1 MKIDILGKG
10 RMPRTGLLLPA
21 YDVEVASLSEL
32 KKYAYL
38 KFLKV
43 YVHGTNVQITS
54 NNYVELF
61 KVATAAPIVD
71 TTPVVKKEKKKK
83 EKPVE
88 VEQVETPVTEKE
100 LEPVAAAPVEE
111 PKEAVEVNENEEA
124 TLESEDKGIEDYDD
138 ASDVET
144 TEPATEEK
152 TYSSKKKKN
161 RK

>member
-83 EKPVE
+83 AEPI
-88 VEQVETPVTEKE
+88 EQVDEPVTEKE

-111 PKEAVEVNENEEA
+111 PNEAVEVNESEEA

-144 TEPATEEK
+144 TEPVAEEK

>member
-61 KVATAAPIVD
+61 KVATAAPIID

-83 EKPVE
+83 AEPI
-88 VEQVETPVTEKE
+88 EQVAEPVTEKE
-100 LEPVAAAPVEE
+100 LEPAAPVEE

-144 TEPATEEK
+144 TEPSTEEK

>member
-21 YDVEVASLSEL
+21 YDVEVTSLSEL

-83 EKPVE
+83 AEPI
-88 VEQVETPVTEKE
+88 EQVAEPATEKE
-100 LEPVAAAPVEE
+100 LEPVATAPVEE
-111 PKEAVEVNENEEA
+111 PKEAVEVNETEEVEI
-124 TLESEDKGIEDYDD
+124 ESEDKGIEDYDD

-144 TEPATEEK
+144 TEPSTEEK

>member
-83 EKPVE
+83 AEP
-88 VEQVETPVTEKE
+88 VEQVAEPVTEKE
-100 LEPVAAAPVEE
+100 LEPVATAPVEE

>member
-21 YDVEVASLSEL
+21 YDVEVTSLSEL

-83 EKPVE
+83 AEPI
-88 VEQVETPVTEKE
+88 EQVAEPVTEKE
-100 LEPVAAAPVEE
+100 LEPVATAPVEE
-111 PKEAVEVNENEEA
+111 PKEAVEVNETEEVEI
-124 TLESEDKGIEDYDD
+124 ESEDKGIEDYDD

-144 TEPATEEK
+144 TEPSTEEK

>member
-83 EKPVE
+83 AEPVE
-88 VEQVETPVTEKE
+88 HVAEPATEKE

-111 PKEAVEVNENEEA
+111 PKEAVEVAENEEA

>member
-83 EKPVE
+83 AEP
-88 VEQVETPVTEKE
+88 VEQVAEPATEKE

-111 PKEAVEVNENEEA
+111 PKEAVEVAENEEA

>member
-71 TTPVVKKEKKKK
+71 TTPVVKKEKKKA
-83 EKPVE
+83 EP
-88 VEQVETPVTEKE
+88 VEQVAEPVTEKE

-111 PKEAVEVNENEEA
+111 PKEAVEVNENEDA
-124 TLESEDKGIEDYDD
+124 TLESEDKGIEDFDD

-144 TEPATEEK
+144 TEPSTEEK

>member
-83 EKPVE
+83 AEP
-88 VEQVETPVTEKE
+88 VEQVAEPATEKE
-100 LEPVAAAPVEE
+100 LEPVAAASVEE
-111 PKEAVEVNENEEA
+111 PKEAVEVAENEEA

>member
-21 YDVEVASLSEL
+21 YDVEVTSLSEL

-61 KVATAAPIVD
+61 KIATAAPIVD

-83 EKPVE
+83 AEPI
-88 VEQVETPVTEKE
+88 EQVAEPVTEKE
-100 LEPVAAAPVEE
+100 LEPVAVAPVEE
-111 PKEAVEVNENEEA
+111 PKEAVEVNETEEA
-124 TLESEDKGIEDYDD
+124 ILESEDKGIEDYDD

-144 TEPATEEK
+144 TEPSTEEK

>member
-83 EKPVE
+83 AEPI
-88 VEQVETPVTEKE
+88 EQVAEPVTEKE
-100 LEPVAAAPVEE
+100 LESVAAAPVEE
-111 PKEAVEVNENEEA
+111 PKESVEVNETEEA

-144 TEPATEEK
+144 TEPSTEEK

>member
-71 TTPVVKKEKKKK
+71 TTPVVKKEKKKA
-83 EKPVE
+83 EP
-88 VEQVETPVTEKE
+88 VEQVAEPVTEKE

-124 TLESEDKGIEDYDD
+124 SLESEDKGIEDFDD

-144 TEPATEEK
+144 TEPSTEEK

>member
-83 EKPVE
+83 AEP
-88 VEQVETPVTEKE
+88 VEQVAEPVTEKE

-111 PKEAVEVNENEEA
+111 PKEAVEVNETEEA
-124 TLESEDKGIEDYDD
+124 TLESEDKDTEDYD
-138 ASDVET
+138 ASDLDEA
-144 TEPATEEK
+144 TEPSAEEK
-152 TYSSKKKKN
+152 THSSKKKKN

>member
-83 EKPVE
+83 AEP
-88 VEQVETPVTEKE
+88 VEQVAEPVTEKE
-100 LEPVAAAPVEE
+100 LEPVAVAPVEE

-124 TLESEDKGIEDYDD
+124 SLESEDKGIEDYDD

-144 TEPATEEK
+144 TEPSTEEK

>member
-21 YDVEVASLSEL
+21 YDVEVTSLSEL

-61 KVATAAPIVD
+61 KIATAAPIVD

-83 EKPVE
+83 AEP
-88 VEQVETPVTEKE
+88 VEQVAEPVTEKD
-100 LEPVAAAPVEE
+100 LEPVATAPVEE
-111 PKEAVEVNENEEA
+111 PKEAVEVNETEEA
-124 TLESEDKGIEDYDD
+124 ILESEDKGIEDYDD

-144 TEPATEEK
+144 TEPSTEEK

>member
-83 EKPVE
+83 AEP
-88 VEQVETPVTEKE
+88 VEQVAEPVTEKE
-100 LEPVAAAPVEE
+100 LEPVATAPVEE

-144 TEPATEEK
+144 TEPSTEEK
-152 TYSSKKKKN
+152 THSSKKKKN

>member
-83 EKPVE
+83 AEPI
-88 VEQVETPVTEKE
+88 EQVAEPVTEKE

-144 TEPATEEK
+144 TEPSTEEK

>member
-61 KVATAAPIVD
+61 KVATAAPIID

-83 EKPVE
+83 AEPI
-88 VEQVETPVTEKE
+88 EQVAEPVTEKE

-111 PKEAVEVNENEEA
+111 PKEAVEVAEKEEA
-124 TLESEDKGIEDYDD
+124 TLESEDKGIEDFDD

-144 TEPATEEK
+144 TEPSTEEK